1 MLSQESNNDFL
12 TVEEVSKLLSVKPF
26 TVRKYFREGQIS
38 GIKRG
43 KRIYFH
49 KSSLTE
55 FMSETKSKP
64 PSVLQYEVES
74 SPDPMTKGDHRLLN
88 IPIATVEIRLK
99 HEIFD

>member
-1 MLSQESNNDFL
+1 MLSEGSNNDFL
-12 TVEEVSKLLSVKPF
+12 TVEEVAKLLSVKPF
-26 TVRKYFREGQIS
+26 TVRKYYREGQMS

-49 KSSLTE
+49 KSSITE

-64 PSVLQYEVES
+64 SAVLQYEVES
-74 SPDPMTKGDHRLLN
+74 SPDPMTKGDNRLLN
-88 IPIATVEIRLK
+88 LPIATVEIRLK